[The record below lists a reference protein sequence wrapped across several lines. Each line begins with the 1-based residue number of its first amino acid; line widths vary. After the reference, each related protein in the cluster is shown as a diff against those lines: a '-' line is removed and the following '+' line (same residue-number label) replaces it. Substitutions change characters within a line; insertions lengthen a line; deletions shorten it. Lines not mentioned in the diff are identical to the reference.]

1 MQRSL
6 FSAVAGLRNYQTGMD
21 VIGNNISNVNTT
33 AFKAGRATYKESFS
47 QILTGATRP
56 LATQGGV
63 NPLEVGLGMQLGSID
78 TVFTQGNL
86 QSTGVTTDMAIQ
98 GNSFFVVAKGDQQV
112 YTRSGG
118 FQLDADGSLVSPT
131 NGYVVQGKMAT
142 DGVLGT
148 AITDI
153 KIPEGE
159 TTPARATSLVTFA
172 GNMDAGA
179 PLIIAANPA
188 NPTAAEL
195 ADPQN
200 AQSVLQKTIGVY
212 DSLGQRH
219 DLTLVGW
226 KTGASQWSYKIDPA
240 SLSYDSTQP
249 FTFGPGSMSSPAG
262 AATPWQ
268 FTFKNDGTI
277 DTAASNIPT
286 ITFTPSNGQPM
297 SLTLDPGVGATG
309 LTSYVANSSAL
320 FHSQDGYAAG
330 VLEHITIDR
339 TGTIIGAFSNGTNK
353 TLAQIVLA
361 NFNNPQGLQ
370 KMGDNMYTVSANSGD
385 ALLGFSGAETSSI
398 VASGVLEMS
407 NVDLSQEFSNMIIT
421 QRAFQANAKMIT
433 TSDEMLQELV
443 NLRR

>member
-385 ALLGFSGAETSSI
+385 ALLGFSGVETSSI
-398 VASGVLEMS
+398 DTRGVLEMS